1 MADTLSLIS
10 IISFAV
16 AGACFVCCV
25 ILFFLLG
32 IPGVIGDLSGYNARK
47 SIKKMRLS
55 NERSGNKV
63 YRSSTENVRRGT
75 LTETMK
81 QKPDV
86 SKGKTTTVKNRSKS
100 ETDGNTKKRTAQN
113 SYAVKESVSSVRPHV
128 DEPIE
133 TGLLNTS
140 RNRRYSES
148 TSLLNSTEP
157 ENMTSEYSAKSVDK
171 SQSKKLVAIEDIMI
185 IHTDEVIK

>member
-1 MADTLSLIS
+1 
-10 IISFAV
+10 
-16 AGACFVCCV
+16 
-25 ILFFLLG
+25 
-32 IPGVIGDLSGYNARK
+32 
-47 SIKKMRLS
+47 
-55 NERSGNKV
+55 
-63 YRSSTENVRRGT
+63 
-75 LTETMK
+75 MK
-81 QKPDV
+81 QKPEE
-86 SKGKTTTVKNRSKS
+86 SKGKATTVKNKSKS
-100 ETDGNTKKRTAQN
+100 ETDGNTKKRAAQN
-113 SYAVKESVSSVRPHV
+113 SYDVKESAASVRSPV

-140 RNRRYSES
+140 RNRWYSES

>member
-25 ILFFLLG
+25 VLFFLLG
-32 IPGVIGDLSGYNARK
+32 IPGVIGDLSGHNARK

-55 NERSGNKV
+55 NERSGNKA
-63 YRSSTENVRRGT
+63 YRSSAENVRRGT

-81 QKPDV
+81 QKPEE
-86 SKGKTTTVKNRSKS
+86 SKGKATTVKNKSKS
-100 ETDGNTKKRTAQN
+100 ETDGNTKKRAAQN
-113 SYAVKESVSSVRPHV
+113 SYAVKESAASVRSPV

-140 RNRRYSES
+140 RNRWYSES

-157 ENMTSEYSAKSVDK
+157 GNMTSEYSAKSVDK